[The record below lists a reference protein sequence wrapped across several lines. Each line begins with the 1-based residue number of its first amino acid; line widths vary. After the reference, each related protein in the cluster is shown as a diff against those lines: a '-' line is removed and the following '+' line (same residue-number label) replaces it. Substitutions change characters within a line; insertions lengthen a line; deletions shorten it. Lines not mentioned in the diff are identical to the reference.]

1 MSWRRWREVG
11 VVAEDPRREWVRKR
25 VRVGGSGPAWRE
37 DWAGP
42 CTEKGNCKSE
52 GGWVFG
58 FINHIKRE
66 RESFCYF
73 DNLGVEVSKLL

>member
-11 VVAEDPRREWVRKR
+11 VVAEDPRREWVRER

-42 CTEKGNCKSE
+42 CTEKGNRKSE
-52 GGWVFG
+52 GGWGWGWGWVLG
-58 FINHIKRE
+58 FINHKERE
-66 RESFCYF
+66 RVFAILTI
-73 DNLGVEVSKLL
+73 LGVR